1 LEKKAT
7 FGAGCFWGVEAA
19 FRRLDGVS
27 ATRVGYAGGHTHEP
41 SYQEVC
47 TTDTG
52 HAEVVEV
59 TYDEDRLPYEALLA
73 TFWAEHDPTQL
84 NRQGPDVGDQY
95 RSAIFF
101 HDSEQ
106 QEVASR
112 SKEEEQ
118 TRHRQPVVTLV
129 EPAQTFY
136 PAEDYH
142 QQYLEK
148 RGRSSCTP
156 ALQRQAV

>member
-1 LEKKAT
+1 M
-7 FGAGCFWGVEAA
+7 
-19 FRRLDGVS
+19 
-27 ATRVGYAGGHTHEP
+27 
-41 SYQEVC
+41 
-47 TTDTG
+47 
-52 HAEVVEV
+52 
-59 TYDEDRLPYEALLA
+59 
-73 TFWAEHDPTQL
+73 
-84 NRQGPDVGDQY
+84 
-95 RSAIFF
+95 IFF

-106 QEVASR
+106 QEIAAR
-112 SKEEEQ
+112 SKTEEQ
-118 TRHRQPVVTLV
+118 ARHRQPIVTLV